1 MLELMLWITKRKLRI
16 EKLIPIAYPFRETLL
31 ALWPVEVHCLSSCN
45 KLDQNH
51 SKGIN
56 ISFFC
61 DLTGFSIFWSQ
72 IPAAEKNI
80 LFYTAIACGRK
91 RQQGTLSE
99 ITQMFRSLLSQH
111 QYRHQAA
118 TLLGQNL
125 QPRNQS

>member
-16 EKLIPIAYPFRETLL
+16 DKPIPTAYPFRETLL

-45 KLDQNH
+45 KLDQNY

-80 LFYTAIACGRK
+80 LFYTAIACGSE
-91 RQQGTLSE
+91 RQKAHHLKLPKCSDHSCFNTSIAIRL
-99 ITQMFRSLLSQH
+99 
-111 QYRHQAA
+111 
-118 TLLGQNL
+118 
-125 QPRNQS
+125 PPC